1 MASGPRIIGGNSDC
15 RIGGRDFSLRGI
27 LSAASMSERS
37 SDTGTNCDVEMRSA
51 DRPPPGGLG
60 GMLVHWQ
67 WNCLWRGSS
76 TSQRVTR
83 LARSIIAPRSFVAT
97 VKRAWPPLMLTPRS
111 LPVNRVAMSPPSGS
125 ATSVPSPR
133 RCARAVRRCDD
144 RLRCVGTDRDPS
156 EAHGKREN
164 VGRDDSPLLSA
175 IVARGVTSAQ
185 GPDPRERALC
195 IASER
200 PLSSSDI
207 KKMTVF
213 SQAGAADYPW
223 SVGHRS

>member
-133 RCARAVRRCDD
+133 RCARAQ
-144 RLRCVGTDRDPS
+144 CVAAMIGFAVS
-156 EAHGKREN
+156 E
-164 VGRDDSPLLSA
+164 PTA
-175 IVARGVTSAQ
+175 IQARPT
-185 GPDPRERALC
+185 E
-195 IASER
+195 SER
-200 PLSSSDI
+200 
-207 KKMTVF
+207 MW
-213 SQAGAADYPW
+213 AGTIAHCCRRLWRAASRPRRVLTLE
-223 SVGHRS
+223 SERSALPRSARSPRLTSKR

>member
-1 MASGPRIIGGNSDC
+1 MELP
-15 RIGGRDFSLRGI
+15 
-27 LSAASMSERS
+27 
-37 SDTGTNCDVEMRSA
+37 
-51 DRPPPGGLG
+51 
-60 GMLVHWQ
+60 
-67 WNCLWRGSS
+67 
-76 TSQRVTR
+76 
-83 LARSIIAPRSFVAT
+83 LARIVDIPARHPVGALDNCAGLVCRDGETSLAAAHADAAFAAGEPCCNVASIRQRDQ
-97 VKRAWPPLMLTPRS
+97 RAFAETLL
-111 LPVNRVAMSPPSGS
+111 
-125 ATSVPSPR
+125 
-133 RCARAVRRCDD
+133 ARAMRRCDD